1 MRGHIARKG
10 NRYYAVVYEGF
21 DPKTGKERHRCY
33 AAGDTRRGAEKVLA
47 EHIKRI
53 HDGDYRAPERITFGD
68 YLVERWL
75 PTRKAQLR
83 PSTYSSY
90 RNDLEL
96 HVIPRIGHIP
106 LQKLQPEDID
116 TLYADL
122 LTNGKR
128 NGNGG
133 GLSPKS
139 VRNIHGI
146 IRKALADAMRKGSV
160 TRNVA
165 DLADPPRARARKMDA
180 WTADELRQFLTS
192 IEDSEWYV
200 PIYLAANTGMRR
212 GEVLGLTW
220 RNVDLDNAHLVVE
233 QQVQSV
239 EYEASVADVK
249 TAGSRRTIDLDPRTV
264 TVLKAWRRQQIERHL
279 STGRRTDDEFVF
291 THTDG
296 GSVHP
301 DLFSQSW
308 SRLMDKSEVRR
319 IRLHDLRH
327 THASILLKAGVP
339 VKVVSER
346 LGHSGPAFTM
356 TVYQHVLPGMQADA
370 ARPYGDAVFG
380 GTHTAQTGKNP

>member
-1 MRGHIARKG
+1 
-10 NRYYAVVYEGF
+10 
-21 DPKTGKERHRCY
+21 
-33 AAGDTRRGAEKVLA
+33 
-47 EHIKRI
+47 
-53 HDGDYRAPERITFGD
+53 
-68 YLVERWL
+68 
-75 PTRKAQLR
+75 
-83 PSTYSSY
+83 
-90 RNDLEL
+90 
-96 HVIPRIGHIP
+96 
-106 LQKLQPEDID
+106 
-116 TLYADL
+116 
-122 LTNGKR
+122 
-128 NGNGG
+128 
-133 GLSPKS
+133 
-139 VRNIHGI
+139 
-146 IRKALADAMRKGSV
+146 
-160 TRNVA
+160 
-165 DLADPPRARARKMDA
+165 
-180 WTADELRQFLTS
+180 
-192 IEDSEWYV
+192 
-200 PIYLAANTGMRR
+200 MRR

-370 ARPYGDAVFG
+370 ARAFGDAVFG

>member
-1 MRGHIARKG
+1 
-10 NRYYAVVYEGF
+10 
-21 DPKTGKERHRCY
+21 
-33 AAGDTRRGAEKVLA
+33 
-47 EHIKRI
+47 
-53 HDGDYRAPERITFGD
+53 
-68 YLVERWL
+68 
-75 PTRKAQLR
+75 
-83 PSTYSSY
+83 
-90 RNDLEL
+90 
-96 HVIPRIGHIP
+96 
-106 LQKLQPEDID
+106 
-116 TLYADL
+116 
-122 LTNGKR
+122 
-128 NGNGG
+128 
-133 GLSPKS
+133 

-370 ARPYGDAVFG
+370 ARAFGDAVFG